1 MFTSLLGLFA
11 LACDAGEQEVEAID
25 APPVQLL
32 EVRVSAVDESGA
44 VSRVAIAADGS
55 TKVTTAT
62 SFEVRLD
69 RFLLPTSATRQALC
83 LASTTT
89 PIRSLEQC
97 LSGVF
102 LEPIYDPAL
111 RRVTYRQR
119 AGDRLAPDTLYQ
131 LAFYSPTEEAPFGFV
146 AFDGAPFAAPLQ
158 LQFRTVAED
167 PPGTTDEAPL
177 GGDLFCCGD
186 AANPCPLEGFGA
198 ATTFAGCA
206 FSPCHAASSDGSLG
220 PSMGLNLS
228 PPPANAAQLF
238 EDPILATA
246 VNHVAHQT
254 QTGEV
259 ADAPVQPSATSR
271 FGRAMALIRPFEPG
285 NSYLL
290 YKLAAEPANYPAGDA
305 PSPEELARLRA
316 ALVVGMPMPAYGGT
330 ALTGNSLELLSAWI
344 AAGAPTRP
352 CTP

>member
-1 MFTSLLGLFA
+1 M
-11 LACDAGEQEVEAID
+11 ACDAGEPEFQPID
-25 APPVQLL
+25 APPVHVL
-32 EVRVSAVDESGA
+32 EVRVSAVDDAGG
-44 VSRVAIAADGS
+44 VSRAAIAADGS
-55 TKVTTAT
+55 TRVTTAT
-62 SFEVRLD
+62 SFEVRVD

-97 LSGVF
+97 ISGVL
-102 LEPIYDPAL
+102 LEPTYDPVL

-119 AGDRLAPDTLYQ
+119 SGARLAPDTLYQ
-131 LAFYSPTEEAPFGFV
+131 LAFYAPTEDSPYGFV
-146 AFDGAPFAAPLQ
+146 AFDGAPFAAPMQ
-158 LQFRTVAED
+158 LQFRTAAQD
-167 PPGTTDEAPL
+167 PPDTSDEVPL

-186 AANPCPLEGFGA
+186 TANPCPLDGFGA
-198 ATTFAGCA
+198 ATTFSGCA
-206 FSPCHAASSDGSLG
+206 FSPCHATSGDGSLG

-228 PPPANAAQLF
+228 PPPANAAQQF

-259 ADAPVQPSATSR
+259 ADEPAQASETSR
-271 FGRAMALIRPFEPG
+271 FGRAMALIRPSEPG

-290 YKLAAEPANYPAGDA
+290 YKLAAEPANYPEGEA
-305 PSPEELARLRA
+305 PSAAELARLRA

-330 ALTGNSLELLSAWI
+330 PLEGRSLELLSAWI
-344 AAGAPTRP
+344 AAGAQTGP